1 MPTVFTHA
9 VAALAL
15 GSTVR
20 PATRTARFW
29 LLSAAGAVVPD
40 LDVLTF
46 RLGIP
51 YEHPLG
57 HRGFSHSFVFAAG
70 LAALVV
76 AVFYRRAQHRTRLGL
91 FFFAATAS
99 HGLLDMLT
107 DGGRGVALLAP
118 FSNARLFFPWR
129 LIRVSP
135 IGAEA
140 FFSARGLEVLWSEVA
155 WVWLPA
161 LALGAATAS
170 LRRRKADPGGTA

>member
-9 VAALAL
+9 IAALAL
-15 GSTVR
+15 GSPVR
-20 PATRTARFW
+20 PATRSVRFW
-29 LLSAAGAVVPD
+29 TLSAACAVVPD
-40 LDVLTF
+40 LDVLAF
-46 RLGIP
+46 RFGIP
-51 YEHPLG
+51 YGHFFG
-57 HRGFSHSFVFAAG
+57 HRGFSHSLVFAAG

-76 AVFYRRAQHRTRLGL
+76 GVFYRRDAHRARLWL

-129 LIRVSP
+129 PIEVSP

-140 FFSARGLEVLWSEVA
+140 FLSARGLDVLRSEFV
-155 WVWLPA
+155 WVWIPA
-161 LALGAATAS
+161 LVLATAGWAW
-170 LRRRKADPGGTA
+170 RRRRDGGART